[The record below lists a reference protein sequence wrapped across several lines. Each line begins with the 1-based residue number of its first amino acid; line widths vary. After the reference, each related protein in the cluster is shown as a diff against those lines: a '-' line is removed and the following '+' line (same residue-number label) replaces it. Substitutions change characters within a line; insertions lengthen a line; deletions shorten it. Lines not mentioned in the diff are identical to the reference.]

1 MPKKMKSDA
10 REFNFLKK
18 IGLEFQS
25 PQDEFSYQ
33 PDSGST
39 ADGDIGKQEY
49 RIDVDFDA
57 QARTSEHFG
66 TARKLEDPT
75 AAIPGES
82 SYSQN
87 HRNPE
92 EEIEKKPIGGD
103 DMDIFELVRD
113 RFKHHPRLNQTQ
125 ISLRVKSGA
134 VTLRGE
140 VSTDDAKQVAIDI
153 VESLPGVTEVRN
165 ELSVNLGMR

>member
-1 MPKKMKSDA
+1 LNFNPPKTSSAISRIQAAQLM
-10 REFNFLKK
+10 
-18 IGLEFQS
+18 GTLENRNTELMS
-25 PQDEFSYQ
+25 ISML
-33 PDSGST
+33 
-39 ADGDIGKQEY
+39 
-49 RIDVDFDA
+49 
-57 QARTSEHFG
+57 
-66 TARKLEDPT
+66 KLEQVNT
-75 AAIPGES
+75 LGR
-82 SYSQN
+82 QN